1 MKSIDA
7 DAAVLGV
14 KVELVHERVLSVPA
28 LDPLD
33 LAARREQPAAVL
45 LVPEQRGEAGARVE
59 AREAEPV
66 DRAVPPDER
75 RGLQV
80 ADQAVVLDPH
90 HSPPVSERK
99 RRFGGAVERLLVGLS
114 RVVVQGGGVR
124 VAEVGEGVGDG
135 LEHELVVPVR
145 LLGKL
150 ALGRVVC
157 LLRLLRL
164 AQELGLVLD
173 EEVELTADQVAE
185 TVAAED
191 QSSSS

>member
-1 MKSIDA
+1 M
-7 DAAVLGV
+7 
-14 KVELVHERVLSVPA
+14 HERVLAVTA
-28 LDPLD
+28 LDRLD
-33 LAARREQPAAVL
+33 LAVRREQPAAVL
-45 LVPEQRGEAGARVE
+45 IVAEQRGEAGARVE

-90 HSPPVSERK
+90 HSASGERAEAAV
-99 RRFGGAVERLLVGLS
+99 GSAVERLLVGLP

-124 VAEVGEGVGDG
+124 IAEVGEGVGDG

-150 ALGRVVC
+150 ALGRVVGA
-157 LLRLLRL
+157 LSLLRL

-185 TVAAED
+185 TVAPED